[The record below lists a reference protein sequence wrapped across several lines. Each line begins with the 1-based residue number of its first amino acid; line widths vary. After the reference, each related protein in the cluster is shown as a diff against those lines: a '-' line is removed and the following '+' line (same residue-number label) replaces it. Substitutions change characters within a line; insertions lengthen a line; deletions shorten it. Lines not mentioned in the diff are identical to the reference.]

1 MKYLILFLFFIYTTA
16 FSDIK
21 NLEDDYFFVGKMES
35 YNKDFTLYFKTRE
48 KAILSRGEDFN
59 YITDYPQD
67 LYIYNHKLKTDE
79 PLITYEWFPS
89 YVKKISN
96 NNDYPVFPEDFAY
109 YLMEDNNTLILVSA
123 NKNFYENL
131 KFDIALKKIS
141 KIKERG
147 KISFIISTYAKNC
160 GFKNTSSTLNCKI
173 YKPLISTNLIN

>member
-96 NNDYPVFPEDFAY
+96 NYDYPVFPEDFAY
-109 YLMEDNNTLILVSA
+109 YLMKDNQTLVMVSA
-123 NKNFYENL
+123 IKNINQNFT
-131 KFDIALKKIS
+131 FDIQTKKLNKYS
-141 KIKERG
+141 TKG
-147 KISFIISTYAKNC
+147 KLDFIVSSITKDCKFRSMNDTYQCNY
-160 GFKNTSSTLNCKI
+160 
-173 YKPLISTNLIN
+173 YKPLISQYLIN

>member
-89 YVKKISN
+89 YVKKISERHRHRYEVN
-96 NNDYPVFPEDFAY
+96 NRYRKILEKFGLVISGVNDSLGVVESIEISNHPWFVAGQFHPE
-109 YLMEDNNTLILVSA
+109 LKSRV
-123 NKNFYENL
+123 NKAHPLFRNF
-131 KFDIALKKIS
+131 
-141 KIKERG
+141 IKAATVYNQGR
-147 KISFIISTYAKNC
+147 S
-160 GFKNTSSTLNCKI
+160 
-173 YKPLISTNLIN
+173 